1 MLSFFLSGLN
11 GATSIITSESDKVHP
26 HSSRFGL
33 IEYMA
38 DGVIFLNY
46 LREGSRKSVPRLLEI
61 TKMRKVKHSRE
72 IMTYGV
78 TENGTGI
85 HS

>member
-1 MLSFFLSGLN
+1 
-11 GATSIITSESDKVHP
+11 
-26 HSSRFGL
+26 
-33 IEYMA
+33 MA

>member
-1 MLSFFLSGLN
+1 
-11 GATSIITSESDKVHP
+11 
-26 HSSRFGL
+26 
-33 IEYMA
+33 MA

-72 IMTYGV
+72 IMTYV
-78 TENGTGI
+78 IAENGI
-85 HS
+85 EICSQFDR